1 MARPTRKPS
10 ASECNGF
17 RVHMD
22 QLLLLTWYRRG
33 TQRVPE
39 TRTTLLL
46 TVVAGSASSE
56 DLVDPGGVIALE
68 GGGLGEA
75 MLCEVTYVG
84 EVGLSVSGYLFGE
97 ESGVQHK
104 KKRRIPFGL
113 ATGSRKK
120 NAEIPS
126 AWPRGLSVK
135 DEMSRV
141 GSGVK

>member
-84 EVGLSVSGYLFGE
+84 EVSLSVSGYLFGE

-104 KKRRIPFGL
+104 KKYRIPFGL
-113 ATGSRKK
+113 ATGIERK
-120 NAEIPS
+120 
-126 AWPRGLSVK
+126 R
-135 DEMSRV
+135 
-141 GSGVK
+141 